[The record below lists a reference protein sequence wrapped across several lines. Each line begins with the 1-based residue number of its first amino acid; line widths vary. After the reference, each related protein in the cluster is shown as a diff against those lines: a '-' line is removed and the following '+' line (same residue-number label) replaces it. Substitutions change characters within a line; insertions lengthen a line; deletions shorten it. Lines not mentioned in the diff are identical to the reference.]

1 MHSIRR
7 AIPVGMAIAG
17 LLLPAVHAGAAAAA
31 SADQG
36 SRLVTYRGYSFRVP
50 ASWRVVDLAQHR
62 RACVR
67 FDRHAVYLGT
77 PSPSQRCP
85 SRLLGTTE
93 AMLVEPASGQAAH
106 ISEWNAVNRQVKVV
120 AHGIN
125 ITATFD
131 AHRSQIDRILAAAGL
146 PRPVKDPPAAQQTP
160 WLPAKVTNYHGRG
173 FDACTAPSRS
183 VMQTWWNDSP
193 YAAIGIYIGGSDA
206 ACSQPNLTPAWL
218 RNTAAQGWHFIPL
231 YVGPQAAFGELSKNA
246 SASQGTAAATD
257 AALQAQ
263 RLGFGPLSPIYYD
276 MEGYSPGQS
285 TRALR
290 FLSAWS
296 TRLHALGYSSGVYS
310 SSSSGIA
317 DLAGQYGRGV
327 YTMPDVI
334 YDALWNGQAN
344 TFDSVFGPGQWANHH
359 RLHQYRGNVTQTY
372 GGITLNIDQD
382 FMNVQLPGV
391 QHAYQTVVAALRVH
405 SAPRTSA
412 ATVAVLGAAGTRVAV
427 DCYTLGTSV
436 SGDSAWY
443 HLVAPYTGYVAGF
456 YLNTGRDPAAGV
468 PRC

>member
-1 MHSIRR
+1 
-7 AIPVGMAIAG
+7 
-17 LLLPAVHAGAAAAA
+17 
-31 SADQG
+31 
-36 SRLVTYRGYSFRVP
+36 
-50 ASWRVVDLAQHR
+50 
-62 RACVR
+62 
-67 FDRHAVYLGT
+67 
-77 PSPSQRCP
+77 
-85 SRLLGTTE
+85 
-93 AMLVEPASGQAAH
+93 
-106 ISEWNAVNRQVKVV
+106 
-120 AHGIN
+120 
-125 ITATFD
+125 
-131 AHRSQIDRILAAAGL
+131 
-146 PRPVKDPPAAQQTP
+146 
-160 WLPAKVTNYHGRG
+160 
-173 FDACTAPSRS
+173 
-183 VMQTWWNDSP
+183 
-193 YAAIGIYIGGSDA
+193 
-206 ACSQPNLTPAWL
+206 
-218 RNTAAQGWHFIPL
+218 
-231 YVGPQAAFGELSKNA
+231 
-246 SASQGTAAATD
+246 
-257 AALQAQ
+257 
-263 RLGFGPLSPIYYD
+263 

-285 TRALR
+285 TRVLR

>member
-7 AIPVGMAIAG
+7 AIPAGMAIAG
-17 LLLPAVHAGAAAAA
+17 LLLPALYAGPAAAA
-31 SADQG
+31 SAAQG
-36 SRLVTYRGYSFRVP
+36 SRLVTYRGYSFQVP

-131 AHRSQIDRILAAAGL
+131 AHRSQIDRILAGAGL

-160 WLPAKVTNYHGRG
+160 WLPAGVTNYHGRG

-285 TRALR
+285 TRVLR

-334 YDALWNGQAN
+334 YDALWNGQTN

-359 RLHQYRGNVTQTY
+359 RLHQYRGNVTQTF

-382 FMNVQLPGV
+382 FMNVRLAGV

-427 DCYTLGTSV
+427 DCYTVGTSV

-456 YLNTGRDPAAGV
+456 YLSTGRDPAAGV